1 MKPIC
6 ASIVT
11 IVSCWPRRVAN
22 VCKRCNNGGAC
33 STSPHWPVQIDID
46 PENLIAIAI
55 AIGPRKI
62 WCTTNRVC
70 VGVNW
75 RKRRFAAE
83 WPRKGA
89 GPAPQLLMAIGR
101 YGRADIWY
109 LSSIVRDE
117 NHVTKQA
124 FQLADERANWHDRC
138 CIGRRMMEILF
149 SFIAAAVFCRRKN
162 LKNR

>member
-1 MKPIC
+1 MRINRNHNFLL
-6 ASIVT
+6 AT
-11 IVSCWPRRVAN
+11 PR
-22 VCKRCNNGGAC
+22 CKRLQTLQQWRSVFDVASVAAANRYRSG
-33 STSPHWPVQIDID
+33 
-46 PENLIAIAI
+46 NLRLIAI

-62 WCTTNRVC
+62 WSTTNRVC

-101 YGRADIWY
+101 YGSAEIRY

-117 NHVTKQA
+117 NHVTKQT
-124 FQLADERANWHDRC
+124 FQLADERANWRDRC

-149 SFIAAAVFCRRKN
+149 SFIAAAVFCHRKN
-162 LKNR
+162 LKNH